1 MRIIEYRLS
10 AERICLGERVK
21 GGVYK
26 PSTNIIGY
34 TRLKGAIYDA
44 LGISAHAVGVID
56 SIDNISYITMG
67 PKCRNTEVVRLPIKI
82 MYLEG
87 VKGYAYI
94 LDEDNLYG
102 DLPEEMS
109 LHIGGLRM
117 KGFGQCILNN
127 KQQSQL
133 SIEDVQEGIL
143 STRIPKEVAGVFNIN
158 VLKEKLGYLFLRDNE
173 ETGRYVLAYFEGSKV
188 KAPRFLLE
196 GGTHMADY
204 KGLEEIVRQAESD
217 NDLRSYLKEGS
228 VLSSGVINDIGTLME
243 EGGKGLV
250 VLQLK
255 ELSSKNERNAPA
267 VHKLYEYVEKV
278 DGLNIPRCVKGF
290 FLKKLKS
297 IATIQIKNE
306 RGE

>member
-1 MRIIEYRLS
+1 
-10 AERICLGERVK
+10 
-21 GGVYK
+21 
-26 PSTNIIGY
+26 
-34 TRLKGAIYDA
+34 
-44 LGISAHAVGVID
+44 
-56 SIDNISYITMG
+56 
-67 PKCRNTEVVRLPIKI
+67 
-82 MYLEG
+82 
-87 VKGYAYI
+87 
-94 LDEDNLYG
+94 
-102 DLPEEMS
+102 
-109 LHIGGLRM
+109 
-117 KGFGQCILNN
+117 
-127 KQQSQL
+127 
-133 SIEDVQEGIL
+133 
-143 STRIPKEVAGVFNIN
+143 
-158 VLKEKLGYLFLRDNE
+158 
-173 ETGRYVLAYFEGSKV
+173 
-188 KAPRFLLE
+188 
-196 GGTHMADY
+196 MADY